1 MKGNNLNELKV
12 VLKGYDVWRWAWVG
26 SLTLSVCVWW
36 KVVALLLFGPHGC
49 IQTPLDQ
56 QLFMSDGKMNK
67 TEKHQIRLGSIFMPS
82 CSVFFNHT
90 DTNAPFA
97 LSRTG
102 HFDPVCNYCQQ
113 NVEGPWNTQQFPF
126 QSFTYRSIP
135 EQVISIQFHVK
146 VPELSLC
153 TVLNSYPDHILKLN
167 VRKLATGYNNYGRK
181 NASRLQQ
188 AAACSHYLIHYN
200 MTF

>member
-56 QLFMSDGKMNK
+56 QLFMSDGKVNK

-90 DTNAPFA
+90 DTNATFA

-113 NVEGPWNTQQFPF
+113 NVEGPWNTRQFPF

-146 VPELSLC
+146 VPGLWTPLYSSQLISGPHSQTERPETGDRIQQLRQKECLSA
-153 TVLNSYPDHILKLN
+153 
-167 VRKLATGYNNYGRK
+167 ATGN
-181 NASRLQQ
+181 S
-188 AAACSHYLIHYN
+188 
-200 MTF
+200 M